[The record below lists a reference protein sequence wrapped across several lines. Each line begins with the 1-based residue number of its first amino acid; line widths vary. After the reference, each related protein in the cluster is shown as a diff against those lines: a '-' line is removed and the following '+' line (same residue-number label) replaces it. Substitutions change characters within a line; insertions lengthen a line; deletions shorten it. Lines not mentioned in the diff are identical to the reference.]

1 MIQNPL
7 SQPAPAA
14 GPSDTTGLPEPSD
27 PALAGG
33 SGPAVP
39 PGSPADEAGAVARQ
53 PAPAVSAPPAAAAP
67 EAAPEPM
74 VAPTPAPPVAPAAP
88 VAPEPPPKPAL
99 TVVQVAQRA
108 KQQLSQITGLEAATV
123 SAVEA
128 HEGGWKAYVNL
139 VELRRVP
146 STSDVLATYEAITDA
161 AGELVNYRRIRRFLR
176 GQVNDG

>member
-7 SQPAPAA
+7 SQTVPPAADAADTTGAAAPPGGDGAHADTAQPEPAAPAPAA
-14 GPSDTTGLPEPSD
+14 T
-27 PALAGG
+27 
-33 SGPAVP
+33 
-39 PGSPADEAGAVARQ
+39 
-53 PAPAVSAPPAAAAP
+53 PAPAAAPPAAQ
-67 EAAPEPM
+67 
-74 VAPTPAPPVAPAAP
+74 AAP
-88 VAPEPPPKPAL
+88 VTTQTEPPPKPAL

-128 HEGGWKAYVNL
+128 HEDGWKAYVNL